1 MTKDRDPRRAD
12 VPVDA
17 PEADV
22 AEQKRGWTED
32 EEERTTIPPD
42 APEADVL
49 EQSRSADLDDDEWDR
64 GG

>member
-1 MTKDRDPRRAD
+1 MDENRDPRRAD

-22 AEQKRGWTED
+22 AEQTRDWKED
-32 EEERTTIPPD
+32 GNERPAIPPD

-49 EQSRSADLDDDEWDR
+49 DQARSADLDDDEWER